1 MSQSSNQYL
10 IFVYGTLMSGQR
22 ANYMLANADFLGKFR
37 LPDYGMYNLGRYPGI
52 KPLEGGCVW
61 GEVYR
66 VNDEALERM
75 DEYEGNGSLYHRT
88 AVIVTGGGRLLP
100 VQSYVYGHEV
110 HGFPVMAEPWGAPLS
125 DWNEV

>member
-1 MSQSSNQYL
+1 MSQHGNCHL

-22 ANYMLANADFLGKFR
+22 ANYMLAEADYLGKFR

-52 KPLEGGCVW
+52 RPLPGGCVW

-66 VNDEALERM
+66 VNDTCLERM

-88 AVIVTGGGRLLP
+88 AVIVTGGGRVLR
-100 VQSYVYGHEV
+100 VQAYVYAHRTN
-110 HGFPVMAEPWGAPLS
+110 GFPLMAEPWGAPLTQ
-125 DWNEV
+125 WEEV

>member
-1 MSQSSNQYL
+1 MSQSFNHHL

-22 ANYMLANADFLGKFR
+22 ANHMLSAADYLGKFR
-37 LPDYGMYNLGRYPGI
+37 LPDYAMYNLGRYPGI

-66 VNDEALERM
+66 VDDEALERM

-88 AVIVTGGGRLLP
+88 PVTVIGGGRLLP
-100 VQSYVYGHEV
+100 VQVYVYA
-110 HGFPVMAEPWGAPLS
+110 HGVDNISQMRDPWGSPLS
-125 DWNEV
+125 DWNEE